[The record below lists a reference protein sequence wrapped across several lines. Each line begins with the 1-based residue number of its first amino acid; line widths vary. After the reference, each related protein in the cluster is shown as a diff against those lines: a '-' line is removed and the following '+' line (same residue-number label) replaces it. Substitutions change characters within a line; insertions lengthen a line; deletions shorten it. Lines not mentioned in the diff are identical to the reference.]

1 LHWPWQVAWLHVRHL
16 QTLVIRQLEGREAL
30 RGTRAVQ
37 AAEAKAE
44 PPVVAADRTQA
55 AALVEAHQVD
65 QRELQREA
73 AAG

>member
-1 LHWPWQVAWLHVRHL
+1 M
-16 QTLVIRQLEGREAL
+16 EEREARL
-30 RGTRAVQ
+30 ATKAAR
-37 AAEAKAE
+37 AAEGKAEPLEAGAKAE